1 MEHKKTLHCMA
12 GEGHVGGGHRM
23 GHRQLSPCPPHWMS
37 LKGYPILFRTRPP
50 VKSGRSHDSWGGRW
64 RNRPYPISFPG
75 DALVDRLANA
85 DGLGTCLSRHFQEE
99 LPSPVVKLAGC

>member
-50 VKSGRSHDSWGGRW
+50 VKSGRSHDSWGGGGEIGLI
-64 RNRPYPISFPG
+64 P
-75 DALVDRLANA
+75 LV
-85 DGLGTCLSRHFQEE
+85 FQGM
-99 LPSPVVKLAGC
+99 LWWIAWPTQMVSVHV